1 MVEIYY
7 AECGSEDREYCM
19 KINDRINRLLALSLD
34 EKYEILDNYLDLK
47 GGKCGCNT
55 CNAQKDEC
63 ELTVDAD
70 LVLVYSDMFRYAVAG
85 RR

>member
-1 MVEIYY
+1 
-7 AECGSEDREYCM
+7 M
-19 KINDRINRLLALSLD
+19 KINDRINKLLALSLD
-34 EKYEILDNYLDLK
+34 EKYKILDSYTDLK
-47 GGKCGCNT
+47 NGKCGCNT

>member
-1 MVEIYY
+1 
-7 AECGSEDREYCM
+7 M
-19 KINDRINRLLALSLD
+19 KMNDRINRLLALSLD
-34 EKYEILDNYLDLK
+34 EKFKILDTYIDLK
-47 GGKCGCNT
+47 SGECGCDT
-55 CNAQKDEC
+55 CSAQKAEC